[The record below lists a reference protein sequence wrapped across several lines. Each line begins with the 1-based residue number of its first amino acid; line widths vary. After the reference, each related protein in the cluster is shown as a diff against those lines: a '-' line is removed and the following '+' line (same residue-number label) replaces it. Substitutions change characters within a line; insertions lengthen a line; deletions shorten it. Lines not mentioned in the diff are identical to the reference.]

1 MIPCS
6 LVSCI
11 GVVSMWYLLVVLIG
25 SRESGVRE
33 LFRGNSAEYFV
44 RRQCA
49 IRHCDGADAYF
60 GSGSAGDII
69 GLCQKCRTILQE
81 LYHG

>member
-1 MIPCS
+1 MCGNFSGETVPDILS
-6 LVSCI
+6 DDSARI
-11 GVVSMWYLLVVLIG
+11 G
-25 SRESGVRE
+25 
-33 LFRGNSAEYFV
+33 
-44 RRQCA
+44 
-49 IRHCDGADAYF
+49 HCDGADAYF